1 MNNAVE
7 HPKHYRLEGI
17 NEVLDVIRYAL
28 SEEEYLGFLKGNVIK
43 YVLRAPYKG
52 ELEQDWE
59 KASYYANLVKKSSDR
74 TSDEEK
80 PNEEDFETEE
90 EETSEYRDMD
100 VKTLMGIVS
109 EDSDITT
116 VLEVLEGYMT
126 KQDLKEVLVEIAEK
140 M

>member
-52 ELEQDWE
+52 ELKQDWE
-59 KASYYANLVKKSSDR
+59 KASYYADLVKKFSDR
-74 TSDEEK
+74 ISDEEQ
-80 PNEEDFETEE
+80 PNEEDFEAEE
-90 EETSEYRDMD
+90 EELLRMVDYLDDYLAHYIKGTRSR
-100 VKTLMGIVS
+100 K
-109 EDSDITT
+109 
-116 VLEVLEGYMT
+116 
-126 KQDLKEVLVEIAEK
+126 A
-140 M
+140 

>member
-52 ELEQDWE
+52 ELKQDWE
-59 KASYYANLVKKSSDR
+59 KASYYADLVKKFSDR
-74 TSDEEK
+74 ISDEEQ
-80 PNEEDFETEE
+80 PNEEDFEAEE
-90 EETSEYRDMD
+90 EELLRMVDYLDDYLAHYIKGTRS
-100 VKTLMGIVS
+100 K
-109 EDSDITT
+109 
-116 VLEVLEGYMT
+116 
-126 KQDLKEVLVEIAEK
+126 KA
-140 M
+140 

>member
-80 PNEEDFETEE
+80 PSEEDFETEE
-90 EETSEYRDMD
+90 EELLRMVDYLDDYLTHYIKGTRS
-100 VKTLMGIVS
+100 K
-109 EDSDITT
+109 
-116 VLEVLEGYMT
+116 
-126 KQDLKEVLVEIAEK
+126 KA
-140 M
+140 

>member
-52 ELEQDWE
+52 ELEQDWA
-59 KASYYANLVKKSSDR
+59 KASYYADLVKKSSDR
-74 TSDEEK
+74 ISDEEK
-80 PNEEDFETEE
+80 SNEEDFEAEE
-90 EETSEYRDMD
+90 EELLRMVDYLDDYLAHYIKGTRS
-100 VKTLMGIVS
+100 K
-109 EDSDITT
+109 
-116 VLEVLEGYMT
+116 
-126 KQDLKEVLVEIAEK
+126 KA
-140 M
+140 

>member
-52 ELEQDWE
+52 ELRQDWE
-59 KASYYANLVKKSSDR
+59 KASYYADLVKKFSDR
-74 TSDEEK
+74 ISDEEK
-80 PNEEDFETEE
+80 PGEEDFEAEE
-90 EETSEYRDMD
+90 EELLRMVDYLDDYLAHYIKGTRS
-100 VKTLMGIVS
+100 K
-109 EDSDITT
+109 
-116 VLEVLEGYMT
+116 
-126 KQDLKEVLVEIAEK
+126 KA
-140 M
+140 

>member
-52 ELEQDWE
+52 ELKQDWE
-59 KASYYANLVKKSSDR
+59 KASYYADLVKKFSDR
-74 TSDEEK
+74 ISDEEK
-80 PNEEDFETEE
+80 PNEEDCETEE
-90 EETSEYRDMD
+90 EELLRMVDYLDDYLAHYIKGTRSR
-100 VKTLMGIVS
+100 K
-109 EDSDITT
+109 
-116 VLEVLEGYMT
+116 
-126 KQDLKEVLVEIAEK
+126 A
-140 M
+140 